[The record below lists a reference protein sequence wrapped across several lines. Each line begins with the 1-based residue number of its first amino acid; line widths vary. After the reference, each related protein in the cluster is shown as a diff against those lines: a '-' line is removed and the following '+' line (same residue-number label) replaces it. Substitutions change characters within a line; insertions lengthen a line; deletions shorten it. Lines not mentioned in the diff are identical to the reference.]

1 MNNRLNFSLLAFF
14 IMFISFGQQNINPKN
29 IVFNSDSIKDET
41 YAMQWFIVQ
50 DTIKHELGSVVTK
63 IQRNGEKL
71 TIITDVKLPQA
82 TKPWVDST
90 VVAIKD
96 FSPIYHS
103 SYNQNRDMAINYGNS
118 VSGYHLDNKTGKKIE
133 LNESPT
139 ISFFDSSSYPQI
151 IKFLPLIEGFTCT
164 LDIFDFNPNAKTGT
178 MAVHVK
184 DVSSAQ
190 FTTKTGEREVWKV
203 YVTDDISDNQANIYY
218 YIEKSTGIL
227 LQQEVDITGRKMVMI
242 REGI

>member
-1 MNNRLNFSLLAFF
+1 MTNRLKLSALAFLTMLF
-14 IMFISFGQQNINPKN
+14 SFGQQNINPKIISIN
-29 IVFNSDSIKDET
+29 PDLIKDET
-41 YAMQWFIVQ
+41 YTMKWYMIV
-50 DTIKHELGSVVTK
+50 DTLKHELGSVVTK
-63 IQRNGEKL
+63 IQKSGEKL

-90 VVAIKD
+90 VVAIRD

-103 SYNQNRDMAINYGNS
+103 SYNQNRDMAINYGKN
-118 VSGYHLDNKTGKKIE
+118 VTGYHIDHKTGDKIE

-139 ISFFDSSSYPQI
+139 ISFFDSSSYLQLI
-151 IKFLPLIEGFTCT
+151 RFLPLAEGYTCT

-178 MAVHVK
+178 MAVHIK
-184 DVSSAQ
+184 DVSSTQ

-203 YVTDDISDNQANIYY
+203 YVTDDISDNQANIFY

>member
-29 IVFNSDSIKDET
+29 ISINLDLIKDET
-41 YAMQWFIVQ
+41 YTMKWYMIQ
-50 DTIKHELGSVVTK
+50 DTLKHEIGTIDTK
-63 IQRNGEKL
+63 IQRNGENII
-71 TIITDVKLPQA
+71 IITDVNLPQS

-90 VVAIKD
+90 VVKMKN

-103 SYNQNRDMAINYGNS
+103 SYNQNRDMAINYGMK
-118 VSGYHLDNKTGKKIE
+118 VTGYHVDHKSGDKIE

-139 ISFFDSSSYPQI
+139 ISFFDSSAYSQVI
-151 IKFLPLIEGFTCT
+151 RFLPLAEGYTCT